1 MRQSVVI
8 IIAALVSITA
18 CHTQQ
23 PTAGPRI
30 DPSLA
35 ALAPP
40 ETSIL
45 VGVRLDELRKT
56 ATYQQRFSNL
66 SLPRIDEFARET
78 GLDPRRDL
86 TEALFCSNGQDSGV
100 LMVRG
105 RFAPAELESK
115 LEKRG
120 AGRTAYKGYNLLG
133 DQRTSVFFM
142 NSGTAL
148 AGSTPALHGIIDAR
162 DRGSLGIPKA
172 LQPLL
177 ASLPDGDQFWTVF
190 IGSAIRLPVPD
201 ESNLGNINHLARAVQ
216 TGAVGADLRSGLSLH
231 AHGTCATDAAAK
243 QIRDT
248 LKGLIG
254 LGRLSTPDSQPE
266 LLKAYD
272 AIQVEQQ
279 GPVVNISADIPQEIV
294 DRFVATFLDE
304 KKR

>member
-1 MRQSVVI
+1 VRRNSVL
-8 IIAALVSITA
+8 IIAAFVSITA
-18 CHTQQ
+18 CRTQQ
-23 PTAGPRI
+23 PAEGPRI

-35 ALAPP
+35 ALAPS

-56 ATYQQRFSNL
+56 ATYQRRFSNL
-66 SLPRIDEFARET
+66 SLPRIDDFARET

-86 TEALFCSNGQDSGV
+86 AEALFCSNGQDSGV
-100 LMVRG
+100 LIVRG
-105 RFAPAELESK
+105 RFTPAELESK
-115 LEKRG
+115 IEKRG
-120 AGRTAYKGYNLLG
+120 AARTRYKGFSLFG

-142 NSGTAL
+142 NSETAL
-148 AGSTPALHGIIDAR
+148 AGSTPMLHEIINTR

-177 ASLPDGDQFWTVF
+177 ASLPAGDQFWTVF
-190 IGSAIRLPVPD
+190 TGSAIRLPVPD

-216 TGAVGADLRSGLSLH
+216 TEAVGADLRSGLALH

-248 LKGLIG
+248 LKGFIG
-254 LGRLSTPDSQPE
+254 LGRLSTPDSQPD

-279 GPVVNISADIPQEIV
+279 GPVVNIAADIPQQIV
-294 DRFVATFLDE
+294 DKFLTTFVDE